1 MERYRFRWLLV
12 KRALFKKRSK
22 SLLIV
27 LAVAVAAS
35 VAAALLNLELDL
47 RQRMN
52 RELRDYG
59 PNVVIV
65 PSATSTTL
73 LDNSALPRLRAG
85 VKEKRILSFTP
96 ELFVPAE
103 VGGYRTLL
111 VGADLTALRQLFPG
125 WEWASGG
132 RGIFV
137 GARLARK
144 LNVKAGSDIELKLER
159 GMQKSTVAG
168 TIEGGEAEDDQ
179 VFAELSEV
187 QGWSGKNA
195 QFQVIAVSALG
206 DLPDVRAWF
215 ERYAAAQPGVSFEI
229 VRKIAAAETQ
239 ILDKIS
245 RLMTLI
251 LSIIFVT
258 LFFCINTTVSAILL
272 ARQPEIALMRVLGA
286 RRQQVMTALTLEL
299 LTLATLGGFLGYAIG
314 MMMAQVLG
322 KILFQTFIIPRFS
335 VFLVTL
341 CSALAMMVTSS
352 FLPIRRAINR
362 PAALVLKEA

>member
-1 MERYRFRWLLV
+1 MERNRFRWLLV

-65 PSATSTTL
+65 PSGTSGTV
-73 LDNSALPRLRAG
+73 LDESILPALRKG
-85 VKEKRILSFTP
+85 VEEKRILSYTP
-96 ELFVPAE
+96 ELFIPAQAN
-103 VGGYRTLL
+103 GRQTLL
-111 VGADLTALRQLFPG
+111 VGADLDALRKLFPG
-125 WEWASGG
+125 WDWIRGSGDV
-132 RGIFV
+132 FV

-144 LNVKAGSDIELKLER
+144 LNAKPGDKVDLKLGEQAHR
-159 GMQKSTVAG
+159 VIVAG
-168 TIEGGEAEDDQ
+168 TVEGGEAEDDQ
-179 VFAELSEV
+179 VFADLLQV
-187 QGWSGKNA
+187 QNWSGKSG
-195 QFQVIAVSALG
+195 QFQVVAVSALG

-215 ERYAAAQPGVSFEI
+215 ERYAAAHPGVSFEI
-229 VRKIAAAETQ
+229 VRKIAAAEAQ

-245 RLMTLI
+245 RLMSLI
-251 LSIIFVT
+251 LVIIFVT

-286 RRQQVMTALTLEL
+286 RRPQIRMGLILEL

-314 MMMAQVLG
+314 MVMAQVLG
-322 KILFQTFIIPRFS
+322 KILFQTFVIPRFS
-335 VFLVTL
+335 VFVVTL
-341 CSALAMMVTSS
+341 FSALAMMVTSS